1 MEIYSG
7 FLANMIRSKIPGL
20 KIVMTIPEY
29 IGQHNIIEASL
40 QKQAE
45 ENDYIFETV
54 SEVYQRDGQQV
65 GRRICI
71 ITQK

>member
-1 MEIYSG
+1 
-7 FLANMIRSKIPGL
+7 MIRSKIPGL

-45 ENDYIFETV
+45 EHNYIFDTI

>member
-1 MEIYSG
+1 
-7 FLANMIRSKIPGL
+7 MIRSKIPGL

-45 ENDYIFETV
+45 ENDYIFGTI